1 MLEFAAHRLMK
12 TKRPA
17 VLTNL
22 LLYCRSGFESE
33 CASEI
38 ATRAAEL
45 SFFGYPKVIPNAGYV
60 IFHLQ
65 GDADATALMQQLKF
79 RRLIFARQWIACGP
93 ALTDINTKDRVSPLL
108 EAARKLPQCAE
119 LMVET
124 PDTTEGRNLN
134 SFGRKFGSA
143 LSTAL
148 RQADVMLA
156 RKARAQWRMHLF
168 VLDGQNFWLGVSLI
182 GNSCRW
188 EQGILRLKFPPTAP
202 SRSTLKL
209 EEAWHWFIPKADW
222 QEKVESGRTAVDL
235 GAAPG
240 GWTWQLVN
248 RNMFV
253 TAVDNGPMAEAL
265 MESGQVEH
273 RREDAFTFKPNKPV
287 DMLVCDV
294 VEKPSQ
300 VTALMAK
307 WATNRWANI
316 LIFNLKLPM
325 KQRFAEVEACLE
337 QLEDA
342 LQGAALGYRLEAKH
356 LYHDR
361 EEITVYLELR

>member
-1 MLEFAAHRLMK
+1 ML
-12 TKRPA
+12 T
-17 VLTNL
+17 TL
-22 LLYCRSGFESE
+22 LLYCRAGFESE

-38 ATRAAEL
+38 STRAAEL
-45 SFFGYPKVIPNAGYV
+45 GFFGYPKLQPNSGFV
-60 IFHLQ
+60 LFLLQ
-65 GDADATALMQQLKF
+65 GESDALSLMQQLNF
-79 RRLIFARQWIACGP
+79 RKLIFARQWVACTEP
-93 ALTDINTKDRVSPLL
+93 LVNVNTKDRVSPLL
-108 EAARKLPQCAE
+108 AAAYTLPQCAE
-119 LMVET
+119 LLVET
-124 PDTTEGRNLN
+124 PDTTDGRNLN
-134 SFGRKFGSA
+134 GFARKFGSA

-148 RQADVMLA
+148 RQGGVMIA
-156 RKARAQWRMHLF
+156 RKARADWRMHLF
-168 VLDGQNFWLGVSLI
+168 VLDGQNFWLGVSPI
-182 GNSCRW
+182 RNSCRW
-188 EQGILRLKFPPTAP
+188 EQGILRLKFPPSAP

-209 EEAWHWFIPKADW
+209 EEAWHWFIPKSDW
-222 QEKVESGRTAVDL
+222 QAKIESGRTAVDL

-253 TAVDNGPMAEAL
+253 TAVDNGPMSAEL
-265 MESGQVEH
+265 MESGQVDH
-273 RREDAFTFKPNKPV
+273 RREDAFTFKPAKPV

-307 WATNRWANI
+307 WAVNRWASV

-337 QLEDA
+337 QLQA
-342 LQGAALGYRLEAKH
+342 SLATAQLRYSLEAKH

-361 EEITVYLELR
+361 EEITVYLELV